1 MIKKFTLLIL
11 FFIPFFLFSA
21 KAEINNNFDYLN
33 FEVVAGI
40 KNFAILKHFNNLS
53 KVDRVINDEN
63 RRYLGAN
70 LVYNE
75 EIIPIS
81 IRQDGLGEEH
91 FDNPFISQNT
101 YKIRMKN
108 GAYFQNMQ
116 EFRIVSAQSVRHD
129 IPIYANKLLDVLN
142 LPNPKQIL
150 AKIDI
155 SQDRLNKSSLNKI
168 KYTHII
174 EESIKDDFLD
184 RNYLREGVLF
194 KRDIFN
200 SDGIKILQNCRKKIF
215 NDQECDLELKKRID
229 GAKIRQINK
238 FQNIKQVDHAFK
250 IFNEYSAGLKDPNEV
265 LTMITQ
271 LTYLFFIQYG
281 IMDIHY

>member
-33 FEVVAGI
+33 FEIVAGI

-129 IPIYANKLLDVLN
+129 IPIYANKLLEVLN

-168 KYTHII
+168 KCLI
-174 EESIKDDFLD
+174 
-184 RNYLREGVLF
+184 
-194 KRDIFN
+194 
-200 SDGIKILQNCRKKIF
+200 
-215 NDQECDLELKKRID
+215 
-229 GAKIRQINK
+229 
-238 FQNIKQVDHAFK
+238 
-250 IFNEYSAGLKDPNEV
+250 
-265 LTMITQ
+265 
-271 LTYLFFIQYG
+271 
-281 IMDIHY
+281 